1 MRSRFLLQLIAIN
14 QKSRS
19 HKFRNLQMCQSRTAK
34 NSQQLFFVFFLTALY
49 PRNMKFE
56 SPNITISSN
65 DQSEKMEVAKEFL
78 GDFSIVG
85 FSHILSAKSQVQFRH
100 LVCRY
105 NQQKSGVETQ
115 VVKLGWALIIII
127 AFVTAG
133 FLIHANFKGK
143 TLSIKIFSDLYLHLS
158 LADWESSPVST
169 TLTVH
174 PISEATFPRFMP

>member
-1 MRSRFLLQLIAIN
+1 
-14 QKSRS
+14 
-19 HKFRNLQMCQSRTAK
+19 
-34 NSQQLFFVFFLTALY
+34 
-49 PRNMKFE
+49 
-56 SPNITISSN
+56 
-65 DQSEKMEVAKEFL
+65 MEVAKEFL

-85 FSHILSAKSQVQFRH
+85 FSHILSAKSQVRFRH
-100 LVCRY
+100 LVYRY

-115 VVKLGWALIIII
+115 VVKLGWTLIIII

-169 TLTVH
+169 TVTVH

>member
-1 MRSRFLLQLIAIN
+1 
-14 QKSRS
+14 
-19 HKFRNLQMCQSRTAK
+19 MCQSRAAK
-34 NSQQLFFVFFLTALY
+34 YSQQLLFVFFLTSLY

-56 SPNITISSN
+56 SPNLTTSSN
-65 DQSEKMEVAKEFL
+65 NYSEKMEVAKEFL

-100 LVCRY
+100 LVYRY

-143 TLSIKIFSDLYLHLS
+143 TVSIIFESILAS
-158 LADWESSPVST
+158 LFGRLGIITCVNDSNCSSN
-169 TLTVH
+169 
-174 PISEATFPRFMP
+174 I

>member
-1 MRSRFLLQLIAIN
+1 
-14 QKSRS
+14 
-19 HKFRNLQMCQSRTAK
+19 
-34 NSQQLFFVFFLTALY
+34 
-49 PRNMKFE
+49 
-56 SPNITISSN
+56 
-65 DQSEKMEVAKEFL
+65 MEVAKEFL

-100 LVCRY
+100 LVYRY

-115 VVKLGWALIIII
+115 VVKLGWTLIIII

-169 TLTVH
+169 TVTVH
-174 PISEATFPRFMP
+174 PISEATFPRFMPWAAAVSSQHDSRVTLCPPRSSNTALNYDLARLTRAVT